1 MKTLKLRITVLALQL
16 KKIFFNAGIINLNKY
31 KEDMVK
37 KNLSSLNDVDKM
49 RLEEYM
55 TVYKNTTRWQTV

>member
-1 MKTLKLRITVLALQL
+1 MKTLKLKITGLALQL
-16 KKIFFNAGIINLNKY
+16 KKIFFNSEILNLNKY
-31 KEDMVK
+31 KEGMVK
-37 KNLSSLNDVDKM
+37 ENLSSLNDVDKM